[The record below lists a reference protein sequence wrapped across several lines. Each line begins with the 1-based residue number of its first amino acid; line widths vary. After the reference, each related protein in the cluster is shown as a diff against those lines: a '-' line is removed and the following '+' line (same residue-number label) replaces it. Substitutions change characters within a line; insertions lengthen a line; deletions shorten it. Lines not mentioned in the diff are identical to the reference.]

1 MTAASAT
8 PPLPEARSL
17 FPEIHERSAADGNIL
32 WAALAGACLLHL
44 AAFTLPMPEPEASP
58 PPVKDP
64 DGPQVTRTV
73 LPPPTPEPRPPVER
87 QSTRRL
93 PMLED
98 PDMPAV
104 EPLPESTPEAL
115 SDDFAEAVMLA
126 PGPVVAPPAVPGD
139 EIHDQWE
146 PGLTLPVAH
155 AGRARPVYPPL
166 GARVRKEGR
175 VLLAAIITE
184 RGDVVSIEVLSAPDP
199 DLGFVA
205 AAIDAVSQ
213 WKYEPGV
220 LNGRPVAVSL
230 TVRVDFS
237 LR

>member
-115 SDDFAEAVMLA
+115 SEDFAKAVMLA
-126 PGPVVAPPAVPGD
+126 PGPPVAPPTV
-139 EIHDQWE
+139 
-146 PGLTLPVAH
+146 
-155 AGRARPVYPPL
+155 
-166 GARVRKEGR
+166 
-175 VLLAAIITE
+175 
-184 RGDVVSIEVLSAPDP
+184 PDP

-230 TVRVDFS
+230 TVRIDFS